1 MGTQSAFKKLDI
13 SLLELEK
20 ISEHVILSI
29 TDSEGNI
36 AYVSRGF
43 CNLSKYSE
51 DELIGKT
58 HQILKSDYHSSEF
71 FEKIWSTI
79 SSGKTWKGEIQNRAK
94 DGSTYWVYCIITPI
108 FDINKKIINY
118 AFISTDITNEKELGK
133 KVHVLEQELSDQN
146 ELFTDQLKTKSE
158 ELVRSERLATIGTMS
173 SRIAHDLKNP
183 LTVIQ
188 TYADMLNTTILETL
202 SPTERDR
209 WFRIQTSITDM
220 QRIIEDVLD
229 FARTTELKKHKT
241 SLLKIVRLAINHI
254 KTPFGV
260 QINIP
265 DTDMIIPCDERKM
278 EAVFSNLL
286 VNSVSALD
294 GPGEVDIEF
303 SSNKDSYIITVK
315 DSGPGI
321 PEQQLER
328 IFEPLYTT
336 KKTGTGL
343 GLVICKSIIEQHG
356 GTITAS
362 NKPTTFTINIPK
374 E

>member
-1 MGTQSAFKKLDI
+1 MGIQSVFKKLDL
-13 SLLELEK
+13 SLMELEK
-20 ISEHVILSI
+20 ITNHVILSI
-29 TDSEGNI
+29 TDSDGNI
-36 AYVSRGF
+36 VYVSREF
-43 CNLSKYSE
+43 CKISKYSE
-51 DELIGKT
+51 DELIGKN
-58 HQILKSDYHSSEF
+58 HRILKSDYHSAKF
-71 FEKIWSTI
+71 FEEIWNTI

-94 DGSTYWVYCIITPI
+94 DGSSYWVYCIITPI
-108 FDINKKIINY
+108 LDADKKIIKY
-118 AFISTDITNEKELGK
+118 ASVNTDITNEKELGK
-133 KVHVLEQELSDQN
+133 KVEGLEQELSDQN
-146 ELFTDQLKTKSE
+146 ELFTDQLQSKSE

-183 LTVIQ
+183 LTVVQ

-202 SPTERDR
+202 SSTERDR

-229 FARTTELKKHKT
+229 FARSTELKKHKT
-241 SLLKIVRLAINHI
+241 SLLKIVKLAINHI

-265 DTDMIIPCDERKM
+265 DIDMRIPCDERKM

-286 VNSVSALD
+286 VNAVSALD

-303 SSNKDSYIITVK
+303 SSNNDSYIITVK
-315 DSGPGI
+315 DSGSGI
-321 PEQQLER
+321 PEEQLER

-356 GTITAS
+356 GTILAS
-362 NKPTTFTINIPK
+362 NKPTTFTITLPK

>member
-1 MGTQSAFKKLDI
+1 MNIQSAFKKLDI
-13 SLLELEK
+13 SLHDLEK
-20 ISEHVILSI
+20 ITQHVILSI
-29 TDSEGNI
+29 TDSSGNI
-36 AYVSRGF
+36 VYVSKGF
-43 CNLSKYSE
+43 CKISKYSE
-51 DELIGKT
+51 DELIGKN
-58 HQILKSDYHSSEF
+58 HRILKSEYHSPEF
-71 FEKIWSTI
+71 FEEMWETI
-79 SSGKTWKGEIQNRAK
+79 SSGKTWKGEIRNLSK
-94 DGSTYWVYCIITPI
+94 SGNPYWVYSIIIPLYDDQKNI
-108 FDINKKIINY
+108 VNY
-118 AFISTDITNEKELGK
+118 ASINTDITKEKVLDEKVKELK
-133 KVHVLEQELSDQN
+133 QELIDQHVV
-146 ELFTDQLKTKSE
+146 LTDQLNTKSD

-188 TYADMLNTTILETL
+188 TYADMLNSTVLETL

-229 FARTTELKKHKT
+229 FARSTELKKHKT
-241 SLLKIVRLAINHI
+241 SLLKILRLAVNHI
-254 KTPFGV
+254 RTPFGV
-260 QINIP
+260 QIHIP
-265 DTDMIIPCDERKM
+265 EKDMKVPCDERKM
-278 EAVFSNLL
+278 EAVFSNLII
-286 VNSVSALD
+286 NSVSALD

-321 PEQQLER
+321 PDEHLKR

-356 GTITAS
+356 GTILAS
-362 NKPTTFTINIPK
+362 NKPTTFTITLPK